1 MTQTATSISDQIRAV
16 NRLLEV
22 GEPTNISVDDY
33 SHHTGYKP
41 QYIVDAMN
49 EVFGWGNWGFE
60 EISNE
65 IMGDE
70 KATLVISQMR
80 VFLKDCAFQPT
91 GWGQARITKGDTG
104 DARKGAQTD
113 ALKKALSYFS
123 IGNRAYQGLLIGKE
137 DGKANQNGKPNNR
150 PSQNS
155 TAPKAVPQNGN
166 APKLVLKWSDV
177 YQKGAAKGVWTKED
191 FYPKASAILNGDP
204 VNGNNVKSLSQEQ
217 LQKLHDE
224 IEKPKAASIAS

>member
-1 MTQTATSISDQIRAV
+1 MNEHTIAALVQAA
-16 NRLLEV
+16 NNLLEA
-22 GEPTNISVDDY
+22 GEPGNISVDTY
-33 SHHTGYKP
+33 SGFTGYKP
-41 QYIVDAMN
+41 QFIIDAMN
-49 EVFGWGNWGFE
+49 EAVGYGNWGFE
-60 EISNE
+60 EVSNE
-65 IMGDE
+65 IVGDE
-70 KATLVISQMR
+70 KATLIVSQVR

-91 GWGQARITKGDTG
+91 GWGQARITKGDIG
-104 DARKGAQTD
+104 DAKKGAQTD
-113 ALKKALSYFS
+113 AIKKALSYFS